1 MTPRRYAAASGSE
14 SDFGKRN
21 LTLRLGAS
29 GYVAAVAPSAMDG
42 DRRRRRRELLEQ
54 REAMLRWR
62 ERLLARRTAQVEA
75 RRQWLRHL
83 IER

>member
-1 MTPRRYAAASGSE
+1 
-14 SDFGKRN
+14 
-21 LTLRLGAS
+21 
-29 GYVAAVAPSAMDG
+29 MDG